1 MVRIMQGRRGQ
12 VTVEM
17 AVLFGF
23 VVAGLIAMSIYF
35 QRGVQGGVKSN
46 ADSIGTQFSSKDGWN
61 ARSRS
66 ASEDTAGRTISG
78 QYSNACQGL
87 SGAALNKCLGANQAS
102 IQASLGNP
110 KLNIGTPDLKDLRA
124 DPDLM
129 RATTGS

>member
-1 MVRIMQGRRGQ
+1 MARNMQGRRGQ

-23 VVAGLIAMSIYF
+23 VVAGLVAMSIYF

-46 ADSIGTQFSSKDGWN
+46 ADSIGTQFSSKDKWI

-66 ASEDTAGRTISG
+66 ASEDMKAKTLSG

-87 SGAALNKCLGANQAS
+87 SGAALNKCLGQNQAS
-102 IQASLGNP
+102 IESSFGNA

-124 DPDLM
+124 DADLKQH
-129 RATTGS
+129 TGGS